1 MTDEK
6 RQEFTRRLSQ
16 CNSGGMIVII
26 YDILFVYMEDARLAY
41 ETKDRDE
48 LKSSIRKAQKTLD
61 ELINSLDFSYD
72 VSGNLFSLYVYCK
85 NELSRALYENRL
97 DGLKEADQILQRL
110 YASFVEVAKQDTS
123 EPLMQNTQQ
132 VYAGMTYARGELNEN
147 YMDLDNHRG
156 FFV

>member
-1 MTDEK
+1 
-6 RQEFTRRLSQ
+6 
-16 CNSGGMIVII
+16 MIVII

-41 ETKDRDE
+41 EAKDRDE

-123 EPLMQNTQQ
+123 EQLMQNTQQ

>member
-16 CNSGGMIVII
+16 CNSGEMIVII
-26 YDILFVYMEDARLAY
+26 YDILFAYMEDARLAY
-41 ETKDRDE
+41 EAKERDE

-72 VSGNLFSLYVYCK
+72 LSGNLFSLYVYCK